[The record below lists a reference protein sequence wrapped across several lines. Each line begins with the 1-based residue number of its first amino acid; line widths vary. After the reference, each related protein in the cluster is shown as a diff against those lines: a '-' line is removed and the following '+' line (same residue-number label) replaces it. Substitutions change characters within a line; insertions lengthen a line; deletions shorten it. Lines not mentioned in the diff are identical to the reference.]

1 MEAMLAYWMRWPSVE
16 HFLTSYT
23 WAWPLCEI
31 LHFVGLILL
40 FGAVGS
46 FDLRLLGVARGL
58 PLSVL
63 NRLVPW
69 GVFGFALCVATG
81 LVFVTGIEAN
91 VPTHPYE
98 VLKTN
103 TWLQLKLLFI
113 ALAGVNLLLFHLTG
127 MSHVIETLGPSD
139 DAPPLARAM
148 GATSLVLWIGVVY
161 FGRLIPWAL

>member
-1 MEAMLAYWMRWPSVE
+1 MRWPSVE
-16 HFLTSYT
+16 HFLINNT

-46 FDLRLLGVARGL
+46 FDLRLLGLGRGL
-58 PLSVL
+58 SYSLL

-91 VPTHPYE
+91 VPEHPYV

-103 TWLQLKLLFI
+103 PWLQLKLLFI
-113 ALAGVNLLLFHLTG
+113 LLAGLNLLVFHVTG
-127 MSHVIETLGPSD
+127 TARAVERLGPND
-139 DAPPLARAM
+139 VAPTLAKVI
-148 GATSLVLWIGVVY
+148 GGTSLALWVGVVY